1 MEQHPQIR
9 QELAPAS
16 RSDILLQVR
25 DLRTHFRLDEGM
37 LKAVDGISFNVHRH
51 RVLGMVGESGCG
63 KSVTAQSI
71 LQIVP
76 KPGIV
81 TGEMLWYRG
90 DQAIDIGSLD
100 PEGEEMRS
108 IRGNEIAMIFQEPM
122 TAFSPVHT
130 VGNQLMEAYFVHG
143 KEDPVAARARAVEL
157 LDMVGIPAAERRVD
171 EYTFQLSGGMRQRA
185 MIAMAISCDP
195 ALLIADEPSTALDVT
210 IQAQIL
216 DVLRRLQEELGMALI
231 LITHDLGVVA
241 EMAHE
246 VVVMYGGQVVE
257 QADVTAL
264 FTRPLHPYTR
274 GLLNSVPTLT
284 TDTERLATI
293 EGVVP
298 DPIRFPVGCRFAPR
312 CNYAVESCGQAQILA
327 DISAGHMVRC
337 AEWQRIEQR
346 TTYKGEEI
354 P

>member
-1 MEQHPQIR
+1 MAENDVLLR
-9 QELAPAS
+9 VNDLKTYF
-16 RSDILLQVR
+16 DI
-25 DLRTHFRLDEGM
+25 DEGVVR
-37 LKAVDGISFNVHRH
+37 AVDGVSFEVERGKT
-51 RVLGMVGESGCG
+51 LGIVGESGCG
-63 KSVTAQSI
+63 KSITAYSI
-71 LQIVP
+71 LRLIPQPPGRIVN
-76 KPGIV
+76 
-81 TGEMLWYRG
+81 GEIWFRDRNLLTLSDSEIR
-90 DQAIDIGSLD
+90 DV
-100 PEGEEMRS
+100 
-108 IRGNEIAMIFQEPM
+108 RGNDIAMIFQEPM
-122 TAFSPVHT
+122 TSLNPVFT
-130 VGNQLMEAYFVHG
+130 VGEQIAEAIRLHRNAG
-143 KEDPVAARARAVEL
+143 RKEAWNRSVEL
-157 LDMVGIPAAERRVD
+157 LDVVGIPLPEERARSYPH
-171 EYTFQLSGGMRQRA
+171 ELSGGMRQRA

-264 FTRPLHPYTR
+264 FTRPLHLYTR

>member
-1 MEQHPQIR
+1 MAENDVLLR
-9 QELAPAS
+9 VNDLKTYF
-16 RSDILLQVR
+16 DI
-25 DLRTHFRLDEGM
+25 DEGVVR
-37 LKAVDGISFNVHRH
+37 AVDGVSFEVERGKT
-51 RVLGMVGESGCG
+51 LGIVGESGCG
-63 KSVTAQSI
+63 KSITAYSI
-71 LQIVP
+71 LRLIPQPPGRIVN
-76 KPGIV
+76 
-81 TGEMLWYRG
+81 GEIWFRDRNLLTLSDSEIR
-90 DQAIDIGSLD
+90 DV
-100 PEGEEMRS
+100 
-108 IRGNEIAMIFQEPM
+108 RGNDIAMIFQEPM
-122 TAFSPVHT
+122 TSLNPVFT
-130 VGNQLMEAYFVHG
+130 VGEQIAEAIRLHRNAG
-143 KEDPVAARARAVEL
+143 RKEAWNRSVEL
-157 LDMVGIPAAERRVD
+157 LDVVGIPLPEERARSYPH
-171 EYTFQLSGGMRQRA
+171 ELSGGMRQRA

>member
-108 IRGNEIAMIFQEPM
+108 PIRERF
-122 TAFSPVHT
+122 
-130 VGNQLMEAYFVHG
+130 EA
-143 KEDPVAARARAVEL
+143 
-157 LDMVGIPAAERRVD
+157 
-171 EYTFQLSGGMRQRA
+171 
-185 MIAMAISCDP
+185 
-195 ALLIADEPSTALDVT
+195 
-210 IQAQIL
+210 
-216 DVLRRLQEELGMALI
+216 
-231 LITHDLGVVA
+231 GVVS
-241 EMAHE
+241 
-246 VVVMYGGQVVE
+246 
-257 QADVTAL
+257 
-264 FTRPLHPYTR
+264 P
-274 GLLNSVPTLT
+274 GLWNVARS
-284 TDTERLATI
+284 
-293 EGVVP
+293 
-298 DPIRFPVGCRFAPR
+298 
-312 CNYAVESCGQAQILA
+312 
-327 DISAGHMVRC
+327 GHMNQAGRKTMVP
-337 AEWQRIEQR
+337 I
-346 TTYKGEEI
+346 
-354 P
+354 